1 MQVETVAA
9 PHLVTTPIPGD
20 NRDVHAADA
29 VTEPGRDASLLKFRG
44 LRHSP
49 TRPA

>member
-1 MQVETVAA
+1 VETVAA
-9 PHLVTTPIPGD
+9 PHLLTTPIPGD

-29 VTEPGRDASLLKFRG
+29 VTEPGRDASLLKFHG